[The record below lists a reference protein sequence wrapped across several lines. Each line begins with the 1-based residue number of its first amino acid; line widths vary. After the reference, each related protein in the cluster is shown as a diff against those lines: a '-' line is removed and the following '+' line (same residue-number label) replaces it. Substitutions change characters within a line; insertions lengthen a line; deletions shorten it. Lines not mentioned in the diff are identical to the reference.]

1 MLDRLACDRARRSR
15 DARFDGRFFIGVIST
30 RVYCRPICPAR
41 APKDENVRY
50 FPTAAAAEAAGFRPC
65 LRCRP
70 EASPGTPAWSGT
82 SGVVSRALGL
92 IGDGVL
98 DESGVDGLSERV
110 GLTSRHLRRLFA
122 QHLGATPLEVALTRR
137 AHFAKQLLD
146 ETRLSCGQIAT
157 AAGFGSVRRFN
168 SEVRRTFHRTPTEL
182 RRLVRAPAA
191 AEVGHFRFH
200 LSYRPPYDWP
210 AVFAFLSARATPGV
224 ECVQG
229 DTYSRTI
236 TVNGRHGTISVAPA
250 TSGSALILD
259 VQFGDARRLLSIVER
274 VRRVFDLGADP
285 ILIGEC
291 LGTDRWLRRLLARH
305 PGIRT
310 PGAWDGFELA
320 VRAVLGQQVTVR
332 AATTMAG
339 RLAERFGSPIAE
351 ASNVTRAFPTPEQLV
366 AADIE
371 SIGVVRSRAH
381 AIRSLA
387 REVAR
392 GAIRFDTSVDRRETL
407 TALTAIPG
415 IGEWTAQYIAMRALT
430 EPDAFPSGDLV
441 LRRMVGNRSARELDR
456 RSQAW
461 RPWRAYAVMLLW
473 QAAVDG
479 TGTVPQPPKN
489 AAVPAISNVE
499 ENATTTHRS
508 RSGRTHHASIR
519 HDDKPK
525 GLSPHPGL
533 SPLQLRR
540 RTKHANV
547 HQAGRARSTH
557 WFAQ

>member
-1 MLDRLACDRARRSR
+1 MVLDRLACDRARRSR
-15 DARFDGRFFIGVIST
+15 DARFDGRFFIGVTTT

-98 DESGVDGLSERV
+98 DETGVDGLSERV

-146 ETRLSCGQIAT
+146 ETSLSCGQIAT

-182 RRLVRAPAA
+182 RHLAPAPAA
-191 AEVGHFRFH
+191 AEVGRYRFH

-210 AVFAFLSARATPGV
+210 AVLAFLSARATPGV
-224 ECVQG
+224 ECVRG
-229 DTYSRTI
+229 GTYSRTI
-236 TVNGRHGTISVAPA
+236 TVDGRDGIISVAPA
-250 TSGSALILD
+250 TSRSALILE

-291 LGTDRWLRRLLARH
+291 LGADRWLRRSLARH

-332 AATTMAG
+332 AATTVAG
-339 RLAERFGSPIAE
+339 RLAERFGSPLGNPE
-351 ASNVTRAFPTPEQLV
+351 GLPPQLLRLFPTPSQL
-366 AADIE
+366 ADAEIE

-381 AIRSLA
+381 AIRTLA
-387 REVAR
+387 RTVSS
-392 GAIRFDTSVDRRETL
+392 GAIRFGPSADAAEAV

-415 IGEWTAQYIAMRALT
+415 IGNWTAQYIAMRAFG
-430 EPDAFPSGDLV
+430 EPDAFPSGDVV
-441 LRRMVGNRSARELDR
+441 LRRMAGNCSTRELDR
-456 RSQAW
+456 RSEAW

-479 TGTVPQPPKN
+479 KGTVPQPRKN
-489 AAVPAISNVE
+489 AAIPAISNVA
-499 ENATTTHRS
+499 ENATPTQRS
-508 RSGRTHHASIR
+508 RSGSTHHAQADASRR
-519 HDDKPK
+519 HR
-525 GLSPHPGL
+525 GSGN
-533 SPLQLRR
+533 
-540 RTKHANV
+540 AA
-547 HQAGRARSTH
+547 HQ
-557 WFAQ
+557 